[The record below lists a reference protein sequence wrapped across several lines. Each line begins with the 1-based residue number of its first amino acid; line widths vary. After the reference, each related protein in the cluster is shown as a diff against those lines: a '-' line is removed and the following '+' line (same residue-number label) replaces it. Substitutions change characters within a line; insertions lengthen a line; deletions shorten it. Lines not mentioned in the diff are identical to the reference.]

1 MTGSLAGCYWKSS
14 LLNNAEHGKVHPAKQ
29 FLGDGVPRKGRE
41 PDMATVGGRI
51 AAARATKGLTQ
62 EKLAERI
69 GVTKSAISQWE
80 RGGIEKLTAANML
93 KLAKTLEA
101 SAEWLWYGKD
111 EHGQDI
117 PMGMPQHLDPD
128 ASALVE
134 TFKLLEP
141 AFRDALLGDAN
152 KYLRISASQQKPSR
166 ANPYPKP
173 VKQKK

>member
-1 MTGSLAGCYWKSS
+1 MS
-14 LLNNAEHGKVHPAKQ
+14 
-29 FLGDGVPRKGRE
+29 
-41 PDMATVGGRI
+41 TVGGRI
-51 AAARATKGLTQ
+51 SYARAARGLTQ
-62 EKLAERI
+62 EQLAAKV

-111 EHGQDI
+111 EHGKDI

-128 ASALVE
+128 ASALIE
-134 TFKLLEP
+134 TYKLLEP
-141 AFRDALLGDAN
+141 EFRDALIGDAN

-166 ANPYPKP
+166 ANPYPKA
-173 VKQKK
+173 VKPKK